1 MMNCATDLEEE
12 FPGKMR
18 MQLISLTGIL
28 VLSFLAEK
36 CRQLRGVEHPSRSPT
51 ERFTFTNCFDMRF
64 GTMACLLKEI
74 IKLYLYYIR
83 ALYVQKARTEAAEN
97 ALAENLSKGQD
108 FDHSVAVAS
117 KQGKAATRRASR
129 QAKHVMGP
137 MASAGWDLFE
147 TMYMGGSSAE
157 AIVRSC
163 GTFVGAYSGGI
174 AGEGK
179 MGWLGF
185 VVGSQV
191 GSWIGGRIGLMGY
204 DIWDGVQYLLNCVS
218 GNLH

>member
-1 MMNCATDLEEE
+1 
-12 FPGKMR
+12 MR
-18 MQLISLTGIL
+18 MQLLSVAGIL

-36 CRQLRGVEHPSRSPT
+36 CRQLRGVEHPSRSRT
-51 ERFTFTNCFDMRF
+51 ERFTFTNCFDMGF
-64 GTMACLLKEI
+64 GTTACILKEI

-83 ALYVQKARTEAAEN
+83 ALYVHKVRAEAAEK
-97 ALAENLSKGQD
+97 ALAENLSKRQD
-108 FDHSVAVAS
+108 FDRSVAVARE
-117 KQGKAATRRASR
+117 QGKAAARRASR

-137 MASAGWDLFE
+137 MVSAGWDLFE
-147 TMYMGGSSAE
+147 IMYVGGSAEE
-157 AIVRSC
+157 AIARSC

-204 DIWDGVQYLLNCVS
+204 DIWACLQYMLHRIS